1 MRAGWSFA
9 MFLLVG
15 LPASAAGR
23 DDELPP
29 LHHPVEIEIP
39 DGMEIPDT
47 FPLSADGRLGCKTCH
62 GIEGIGELPFDEL
75 DRDAPDFH
83 RGGPY
88 RRLTDFCYRCHD
100 RREYSRSNIHKLLD
114 ERGEYNEE
122 ACRQCHLEVPDPGE
136 EKIVRSELKFRLP
149 PQRLCYGCHLRA
161 PHLNAL
167 DHQVKPDEEMRE
179 RIGRA
184 ERELGVI
191 LPLDGDGKIMCA
203 TCHTAHQRG
212 LIDPERPAG
221 RQVADTDLD
230 KGVTYR
236 EHPWNRVFQAD
247 KRERLEKLAEKGGAV
262 PVLTYRRIETEVLI
276 RLPARDGT
284 LCLVCHEFER

>member
-1 MRAGWSFA
+1 MRAGRLFG
-9 MFLLVG
+9 MFLLVN
-15 LPASAAGR
+15 LQAFAAGT
-23 DDELPP
+23 DEQLPP
-29 LHHPVEIEIP
+29 LHHPVEVEIP

-47 FPLSADGRLGCKTCH
+47 FPLSADGRLDCKTCH

-75 DRDAPDFH
+75 DREAPDFH

-114 ERGEYNEE
+114 ERGEYDEE

-136 EKIVRSELKFRLP
+136 ENIVRSELKFRLP

-184 ERELGVI
+184 ERGLGVI

-212 LIDPERPAG
+212 LIDPQWPAG

-230 KGVTYR
+230 EGVTYR
-236 EHPWNRVFQAD
+236 EHVWNRVFQAD
-247 KRERLEKLAEKGGAV
+247 KRERLEVLAGEEGAA
-262 PVLTYRRIETEVLI
+262 PVLSYRRIEKEVLI
-276 RLPARDGT
+276 RLPAKDGT